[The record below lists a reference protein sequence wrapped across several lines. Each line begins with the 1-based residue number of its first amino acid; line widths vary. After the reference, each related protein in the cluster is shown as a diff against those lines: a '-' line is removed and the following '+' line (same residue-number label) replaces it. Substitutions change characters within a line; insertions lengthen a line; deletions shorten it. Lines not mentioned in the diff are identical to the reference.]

1 MKKMKIGI
9 ICKND
14 KGIPIYPSIKWI
26 YEELKG
32 RNIETVVSTIDKI
45 RINYSKKFEYSF
57 NGEGIDL
64 CLFWD
69 SSTRY
74 ESMMILRH
82 LEYLGIPTIN
92 CSEALSKSSNKHFSY
107 LEMVKN
113 SVEVPKTYFINSYQ
127 NALNVLETVEF
138 PLISKPL
145 YGLKGIGIKKFDNL
159 KGAKE
164 SLKEEKYP
172 LLFQEFIEKKN
183 NRDLR
188 VYVVGGS
195 PLVGIYRYG
204 EDWITNISRGGR
216 AEIIDTLP
224 LEVKDISMKATSVT
238 GLEIAAVDI
247 FETESGYLF
256 CETNDVPGFV
266 ALRELGIDL
275 EKHIVDYIIN
285 KIKK

>member
-1 MKKMKIGI
+1 MKIGI

-14 KGIPIYPSIKWI
+14 KGIPIFDSIRWI
-26 YEELKG
+26 YGELKR

-45 RINYSKKFEYSF
+45 KINYSNKFEYSF
-57 NGEGIDL
+57 NGKEIDL

-69 SSTRY
+69 TSRRY
-74 ESMMILRH
+74 ESIMILKE
-82 LEYLGIPTIN
+82 LEYLGIPTLN

-113 SVEVPKTYFINSYQ
+113 GIEVPKTYFINSYQ
-127 NALNVLETVEF
+127 NALNVLEAVEF
-138 PLISKPL
+138 PLVLKPL
-145 YGLKGIGIKKFDNL
+145 YGLKGVGMKKFDNL
-159 KGAKE
+159 KEAKK

-172 LLFQEFIEKKN
+172 LLFQEFIEKEN

-195 PLVGIYRYG
+195 PIAGMYRYSK
-204 EDWITNISRGGR
+204 DWITNISRGGR

-224 LEVKDISMKATSVT
+224 SEVKDISMKAASVM

-247 FETESGYLF
+247 FETKSGYLS

-266 ALRELGIDL
+266 ALKELGVDL
-275 EKHIVDYIIN
+275 EKDIVDYMID

>member
-1 MKKMKIGI
+1 MKIGI

-14 KGIPIYPSIKWI
+14 KGIPIFDSIRWI
-26 YEELKG
+26 YGELKR

-45 RINYSKKFEYSF
+45 KINYSNKFEYSF
-57 NGEGIDL
+57 NGKEIDL

-69 SSTRY
+69 TSRRY
-74 ESMMILRH
+74 ESIMILKE
-82 LEYLGIPTIN
+82 LEYLGIPTLN

-113 SVEVPKTYFINSYQ
+113 GVEVPKTYFINSYQ

-138 PLISKPL
+138 PLVLKPL
-145 YGLKGIGIKKFDNL
+145 YGLKGVGLKKFDNL
-159 KGAKE
+159 KETKK

-172 LLFQEFIEKKN
+172 LLFQEFIEKEN

-195 PLVGIYRYG
+195 PIAGMYRYSK
-204 EDWITNISRGGR
+204 DWITNISRGGR

-224 LEVKDISMKATSVT
+224 SEVKDISMKAASVM

-247 FETESGYLF
+247 FETKSGYLS

-266 ALRELGIDL
+266 ALKELGVDL
-275 EKHIVDYIIN
+275 EKDIVDYMID

>member
-1 MKKMKIGI
+1 MKIGI

-14 KGIPIYPSIKWI
+14 KGIPIFDSIRWI
-26 YEELKG
+26 YEELKR

-57 NGEGIDL
+57 NGKEIDL

-69 SSTRY
+69 TSRRY
-74 ESMMILRH
+74 ESIMILKE
-82 LEYLGIPTIN
+82 LEYLGTPTLN

-113 SVEVPKTYFINSYQ
+113 GIEVPKTYFINSYQ
-127 NALNVLETVEF
+127 NALNVLEAVEF
-138 PLISKPL
+138 PLVLKPL
-145 YGLKGIGIKKFDNL
+145 YGLKGVGMKKFDNL
-159 KGAKE
+159 KEAKK

-172 LLFQEFIEKKN
+172 LLFQEFIEKEN

-195 PLVGIYRYG
+195 PIAGMYRYSK
-204 EDWITNISRGGR
+204 DWITNISRGGR

-224 LEVKDISMKATSVT
+224 SEVKDISMKSASVM

-247 FETESGYLF
+247 FETKSGYLS

-266 ALRELGIDL
+266 ALKELGVDL
-275 EKHIVDYIIN
+275 EKDIVDYMID

>member
-1 MKKMKIGI
+1 MKIGI

-14 KGIPIYPSIKWI
+14 KGIPIFDSIRWI
-26 YEELKG
+26 YGELKR

-45 RINYSKKFEYSF
+45 KINYSNKFEYSF
-57 NGEGIDL
+57 NGKEIDL

-69 SSTRY
+69 TSRRY
-74 ESMMILRH
+74 ESIMILKE
-82 LEYLGIPTIN
+82 LEYLGIPTLN

-113 SVEVPKTYFINSYQ
+113 GVEVPKTYFINSYQ
-127 NALNVLETVEF
+127 NALNVLETVE
-138 PLISKPL
+138 
-145 YGLKGIGIKKFDNL
+145 
-159 KGAKE
+159 
-164 SLKEEKYP
+164 YP
-172 LLFQEFIEKKN
+172 LLFQEFIEKEN

-195 PLVGIYRYG
+195 PIAGMYRYSK
-204 EDWITNISRGGR
+204 DWITNISRGGR

-224 LEVKDISMKATSVT
+224 SEVKDISMKAASVM

-247 FETESGYLF
+247 FETKSGYLS

-266 ALRELGIDL
+266 APKELGVDL
-275 EKHIVDYIIN
+275 EKDIVDYMID

>member
-1 MKKMKIGI
+1 MKIGI

-14 KGIPIYPSIKWI
+14 KGIPIFDSIRWI
-26 YEELKG
+26 YGELKR

-45 RINYSKKFEYSF
+45 KINYSNKFEYSF
-57 NGEGIDL
+57 NGKEIDL

-69 SSTRY
+69 TSRRY
-74 ESMMILRH
+74 ESIMILKE
-82 LEYLGIPTIN
+82 LEYLGIPTLN

-113 SVEVPKTYFINSYQ
+113 GIEVPKTYFINSYQ

-138 PLISKPL
+138 PLVSKPL
-145 YGLKGIGIKKFDNL
+145 YGLKGVGMKKFDNL
-159 KGAKE
+159 KEAKK

-172 LLFQEFIEKKN
+172 LLFQEFIEKEN

-195 PLVGIYRYG
+195 PIAGMYRYSK
-204 EDWITNISRGGR
+204 DWITNISRGGR

-224 LEVKDISMKATSVT
+224 SEVKDISMKSASVM

-247 FETESGYLF
+247 FETKSGYLS

-266 ALRELGIDL
+266 ALKELGVDL
-275 EKHIVDYIIN
+275 EKNIVDCMID

>member
-1 MKKMKIGI
+1 MKIGI

-14 KGIPIYPSIKWI
+14 KGIPIFDSIRWI
-26 YEELKG
+26 YGELKR

-45 RINYSKKFEYSF
+45 KINYSNKFEYSF
-57 NGEGIDL
+57 NGKEIDL

-69 SSTRY
+69 TSRRY
-74 ESMMILRH
+74 ESIMILKE
-82 LEYLGIPTIN
+82 LEYLGIPTLN

-113 SVEVPKTYFINSYQ
+113 GIEVPKTYFINSYQ

-138 PLISKPL
+138 PLVSKPL
-145 YGLKGIGIKKFDNL
+145 YGLKGVGMKKFDNL
-159 KGAKE
+159 KEAKK

-172 LLFQEFIEKKN
+172 LLFQEFIEKEN

-195 PLVGIYRYG
+195 PIAGMYRYSK
-204 EDWITNISRGGR
+204 DWITNISRGGR

-224 LEVKDISMKATSVT
+224 SEVKDISMKATSVM

-247 FETESGYLF
+247 FETKSGYLS

-266 ALRELGIDL
+266 ALKELGVDL
-275 EKHIVDYIIN
+275 EKDIVDYMID

>member
-1 MKKMKIGI
+1 MKIGI
-9 ICKND
+9 ICKHKD
-14 KGIPIYPSIKWI
+14 SIPVYPSIRWI
-26 YEELKG
+26 YEELKR

-57 NGEGIDL
+57 NGKEIDL

-69 SSTRY
+69 TSRRY
-74 ESMMILRH
+74 ESIMILKE
-82 LEYLGIPTIN
+82 LEYLGIPTLN

-113 SVEVPKTYFINSYQ
+113 GIEVPKTYFINSYQ

-138 PLISKPL
+138 PLVSKPL
-145 YGLKGIGIKKFDNL
+145 YGLKGVGMKKFDNL
-159 KGAKE
+159 KEAKK

-172 LLFQEFIEKKN
+172 LLFQEFIEKEN

-195 PLVGIYRYG
+195 PIAGMYRYSK
-204 EDWITNISRGGR
+204 DWITNISRGGR

-224 LEVKDISMKATSVT
+224 SEVKDISMKATSVM

-247 FETESGYLF
+247 FETKSGYLS

-266 ALRELGIDL
+266 ALKELGVDL
-275 EKHIVDYIIN
+275 EKDIVDYMID

>member
-1 MKKMKIGI
+1 MKIGI

-14 KGIPIYPSIKWI
+14 KGIPIFDSIRWI
-26 YEELKG
+26 YGELKR

-45 RINYSKKFEYSF
+45 KINYSNKFEYSF
-57 NGEGIDL
+57 NGKEIDL

-69 SSTRY
+69 TSRRY
-74 ESMMILRH
+74 ESIMILKE
-82 LEYLGIPTIN
+82 LEYLGIPTLN
-92 CSEALSKSSNKHFSY
+92 YSEALSKSSNKHFSY

-113 SVEVPKTYFINSYQ
+113 GIEVPKTYFINSYQ

-138 PLISKPL
+138 PLVSKPL
-145 YGLKGIGIKKFDNL
+145 YGLKGVGMKKFDNL
-159 KGAKE
+159 KEAKK

-172 LLFQEFIEKKN
+172 LLFQEFIEKEN

-195 PLVGIYRYG
+195 PIAGMYRYSK
-204 EDWITNISRGGR
+204 DWITNISRGGR

-224 LEVKDISMKATSVT
+224 SEVKDISMKAASVM

-247 FETESGYLF
+247 FETKSGYLS

-266 ALRELGIDL
+266 ALKELGVDL
-275 EKHIVDYIIN
+275 EKDIVDYMID